1 MKYLLFTFFIL
12 QALIAGANP
21 TTFSGRFIGHQPIT
35 EIKATL
41 WDISEGYQNVALG
54 TVKKYDLV
62 IDENGGFKL
71 LLNPKKYGFYKLTY
85 TVKGSPGSIDFFV
98 QPNLDVNAKLTVSD
112 ATVSLDLA
120 SGINEETKALYNANS
135 AVSPVIRNI
144 YRGNKNPDSVKL
156 ELGQIK
162 QLFAKVKADYKGK
175 NPVIKDYLDLSAFF
189 QYTAVLYD
197 YPGFFKAQK
206 KNKET
211 TWVMQA
217 GYYDDGY
224 DYKKY
229 LNHDEVMMLLDAP
242 IYWLDK
248 YIEVNRKTTDNTDK
262 AKVLDDYLQKAY
274 QLVNNQKL
282 LDAYAFYKLKGY
294 IKATKGIKF
303 DEETEKIVFNNLHKI
318 KDTAYSNSILAS
330 LQKSKTMIAGADGF
344 KSALESTE
352 GKPVFLKQYAGKYL
366 YIDVWATWCGPCKRE
381 RPYLDE
387 LAARYKGKNISFVGV
402 SIDNTNQKQKW
413 LDIVKAETNND
424 IDQLFAGSA
433 SAFVKYYDITA
444 IPRFLIF
451 DTEGKLLQ
459 YDAPRPSDQKVTA
472 LLDRL
477 LETKNN

>member
-1 MKYLLFTFFIL
+1 MKYLLFTFIML
-12 QALIAGANP
+12 QAFIAGANP
-21 TTFSGRFIGHQPIT
+21 TVFSGRFTGHQPVT

-41 WDISEGYQNVALG
+41 WDISEGYRNVALG
-54 TVKKYDLV
+54 TVKKQELV

-85 TVKGSPGSIDFFV
+85 AVKGRPGSIDFFV
-98 QPNLDVNAKLTVSD
+98 RPNQDVFAKLSVSD
-112 ATVSLDLA
+112 AEVALDLTT
-120 SGINEETKALYNANS
+120 GINEETKSLYNANH
-135 AVSPVIRNI
+135 AVGPIIRNI
-144 YRGNKNPDSVKL
+144 YKGNKNPDSVKL

-175 NPVIKDYLDLSAFF
+175 SPFVKEYLDLAAFF
-189 QYTAVLYD
+189 QYTSVLYD
-197 YPGFFKAQK
+197 YPGFYKAQK

-217 GYYDDGY
+217 SYYDDGY

-229 LNHDEVMMLLDAP
+229 LNHEGVMLQLDAP
-242 IYWLDK
+242 IFWLDQ
-248 YIEVNRKTTDNTDK
+248 YIKVNKKTADDTDK
-262 AKVLDDYLQKAY
+262 AKVLDDDLQSAYL
-274 QLVNNQKL
+274 LVSNQNL
-282 LDAYAFYKLKGY
+282 RDAYSFYKLKAY
-294 IKATKGIKF
+294 IKATKGISF
-303 DEETEKIVFNNLHKI
+303 NEETEKIVFNNLHKI
-318 KDTAYSNSILAS
+318 KDTAYSNAILAN
-330 LQKSKTMIAGADGF
+330 LQKAKTMLAGAEGF
-344 KSALESTE
+344 KSALENTD
-352 GKPVFLKQYAGKYL
+352 GKPAFFKQYAGKYL

-402 SIDNTNQKQKW
+402 SIDNPNQKQKW
-413 LDIVKAETNND
+413 LDMVKAETNNN

-451 DTEGKLLQ
+451 DREGKLLQ
-459 YDAPRPSDQKVTA
+459 YDAPRPSDTKVTV